1 MTRIIGF
8 HSCKGGVGKSTLSV
22 LCAFWSGGREDGLAK
37 RVILVDADPW
47 EDCLKFQKKRKA
59 LGMPC
64 PFAVVPGGNF
74 DLNTKTVKNFTP
86 EKIEEI
92 FTPDQIDLI
101 FNPDKID
108 LIFIDIPPRGVNA
121 VGGILEVCD
130 LIAIPHRVGGTEDG
144 RLEEMLRDYEDAG
157 LGKIPKVLILN
168 EIENLSSNLVVR
180 FLSGRLRQ
188 EASLVENLKGFARER
203 GLPVAC
209 VAKSLDCV
217 RLMLLGISPW
227 EFHGKKTKLYRTLR
241 VCQDLSVVVA
251 ALGI

>member
-22 LCAFWSGGREDGLAK
+22 LCAFWAGGREDGQAK

-47 EDCLKFQKKRKA
+47 KDCLKFQDKREK

-64 PFAVVPGGNF
+64 PFVVVPGGDF
-74 DLNTKTVKNFTP
+74 DLKTKTVKNFS
-86 EKIEEI
+86 
-92 FTPDQIDLI
+92 PDQIDLI
-101 FNPDKID
+101 FV
-108 LIFIDIPPRGVNA
+108 DIPPRGVNA
-121 VGGILEVCD
+121 VGGILGVCD

-144 RLEEMLRDYEDAG
+144 RLEEMLRDYESAG

-168 EIENLSSNLVVR
+168 EIESLSSNLVVR

-188 EASLVENLKGFARER
+188 EASLAENLKGFAKER

-227 EFHGKKTKLYRTLR
+227 EHHGKKTKIYKTLR